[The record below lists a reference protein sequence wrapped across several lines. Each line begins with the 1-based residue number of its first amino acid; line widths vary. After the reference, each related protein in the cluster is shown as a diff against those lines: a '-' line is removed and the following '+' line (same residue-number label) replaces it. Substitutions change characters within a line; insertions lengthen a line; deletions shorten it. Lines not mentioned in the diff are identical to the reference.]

1 MRAVVEFSEVVE
13 VTVSPGVSAVMF
25 LRSVTPASRSCCP
38 ESAITAIGT
47 SCRFCSRF
55 CAVTT
60 TSASSV
66 PLAVPSAAWLTLPPG
81 PSAIASP
88 STGNIPLKAKRF
100 ESFAAAT
107 SQVTTMVMSPSS
119 KLRLA
124 SPRAARLCQRTG

>member
-1 MRAVVEFSEVVE
+1 MPRMRAVVEFSEVVE
-13 VTVSPGVSAVMF
+13 VTVRPGV
-25 LRSVTPASRSCCP
+25 RSVTPASCSCCP

-66 PLAVPSAAWLTLPPG
+66 PLAVASAAWLTLPPG

-88 STGNIPLKAKRF
+88 STGNIPLKANRF

-119 KLRLA
+119 NKLRLA
-124 SPRAARLCQRTG
+124 SPPAQRASVNARG